1 MKNTMYLLVRWNSR
15 QNVEESDTELFTTK
29 QEAIQELKNSHK
41 QVIKNMMIIGRTIED
56 NDLYEESYVVGTDSI
71 TFYGRIREI
80 SVERK

>member
-1 MKNTMYLLVRWNSR
+1 MYLLVRWNSR